1 MKNQYHPR
9 LGGIW
14 AIDAPGPIG
23 RWSREIAGV
32 RNRVVHGGYEPT
44 VEEAR
49 SARETVHE
57 LETFLADCVA
67 SKTSVLPRTPL
78 VLPGADG
85 LRRRGRWTSQLR
97 QLQEDPDEVSWIETF
112 ARWRQ
117 ATQRSRSD
125 SPVYVQPSARAA
137 WVYLLVRAGGITQWI
152 VHDRTANMAAVVEAD
167 AVRRVGPEQRHRL
180 DDLVRVLRDSETHD
194 DVSVHV
200 AGVTVPEPLTSA
212 WRPEYHLV
220 PLTGVMV
227 NGGDLDP
234 TIDQF

>member
-1 MKNQYHPR
+1 
-9 LGGIW
+9 
-14 AIDAPGPIG
+14 
-23 RWSREIAGV
+23 
-32 RNRVVHGGYEPT
+32 
-44 VEEAR
+44 
-49 SARETVHE
+49 
-57 LETFLADCVA
+57 
-67 SKTSVLPRTPL
+67 
-78 VLPGADG
+78 
-85 LRRRGRWTSQLR
+85 
-97 QLQEDPDEVSWIETF
+97 
-112 ARWRQ
+112 
-117 ATQRSRSD
+117 
-125 SPVYVQPSARAA
+125 
-137 WVYLLVRAGGITQWI
+137 VYLLVRAGGITQWI